1 MGTTGPELPSHDGTV
16 PSSGPEP
23 TIEVVLP
30 VFDEE
35 RRLEAGVRGLH
46 TFLSTVDLGRV
57 VVTIADNGSTDRTGA
72 IGRDLVDSLDGVRM
86 VRLEEKGRG
95 RALRAV
101 WSESSAAVV
110 AYMDIDLSTDL
121 DAFVPLVQPLLDGTA
136 DLSAGTRLARESQ
149 VERSLTRQVL
159 SRGYNQL
166 VQGLLRSQVSDAQ
179 CGFKA
184 VRREV
189 LPALLSRVVDNA
201 WFFDTELLITAER
214 LGLRIEQVPVAWVEN
229 ADSRVRLVATSLRDL
244 QGIGRLLRTPV
255 PSVMDVLAAPAA
267 GQSRQRVSPTVSE

>member
-1 MGTTGPELPSHDGTV
+1 MATEPEGPTDHRTV
-16 PSSGPEP
+16 PASGPEP
-23 TIEVVLP
+23 TLEVVLP

-46 TFLSTVDLGRV
+46 AYLSTVDLGQV
-57 VVTIADNGSTDRTGA
+57 VVTIADNGSTDRTGL
-72 IGRDLVDSLDGVRM
+72 IGRQLVDTVDGVRM

-95 RALRAV
+95 RALRAT
-101 WSESSAAVV
+101 WSESTAAVV

-121 DAFVPLVQPLLDGTA
+121 EAFLPLVKPLLDGTA
-136 DLSAGTRLARESQ
+136 DLSVGTRLAPTSR

-159 SRGYNQL
+159 SRGYNHL
-166 VQGLLRSQVSDAQ
+166 VHGVLRSRVSDAQ

-201 WFFDTELLITAER
+201 WFFDTELVVTAER
-214 LGLRIEQVPVAWVEN
+214 LGLRIEQVPVTWVEN
-229 ADSRVRLVATSLRDL
+229 ADSRVHLVATALSDL
-244 QGIGRLLRTPV
+244 QGIVRLLRTPV
-255 PSVMDVLAAPAA
+255 PSAMDIPADPTD
-267 GQSRQRVSPTVSE
+267 GQPRHRVSPTTSR